1 LLEHLKRRLNSCER
15 KYISLGGRITLIN
28 SVLNVIP
35 IFFLSFLKMPMK
47 VWRRIVRIQRE
58 FLWGGMGGGRK
69 ISWVRSKSVCQHKV
83 NGGLGVRD
91 VRVLNVSLLAKWRW
105 RLLDGEVTLWKDGS
119 KFEVCFSLVEG
130 CG

>member
-1 LLEHLKRRLNSCER
+1 LEHLGRRLNSWER

-58 FLWGGMGGGRK
+58 FLWGGVGGGRK
-69 ISWVRSKSVCQHKV
+69 ISWVRWKSVCQHKA

-91 VRVLNVSLLAKWRW
+91 VIVLNVSLLAKWRW

-119 KFEVCFSLVEG
+119 KLEVCFSLVEG